1 MTPITFVNASVVDG
15 TGAEP
20 FKADVVVSG
29 DRIVDLAAP
38 GSVQHGTRVDCDGLL
53 LTPGFIDIHSHS
65 DLTLLLDPRASS
77 AIHQG
82 VTLEVI
88 GNCGHGCAPLR
99 DIVLAKT
106 AMYGPVPR
114 GGFFGWNTMAG
125 YFDKLEEAR
134 PAINVV
140 ALVPNGQLRLAHIG
154 LQQRVASEDELAA
167 MCRDLEVSLDAGAY
181 GFSSGLEYVQERA
194 CSPQEIDALCH
205 IVARRGGLY
214 ATHVRDRDRYAVQA
228 IDEAIETSR
237 RTGVRLQI
245 SHITPRGGM
254 ADTQAALTRIDNA
267 LADGLDVGFDMHTR
281 LFGFTHLKNL
291 LPMWALEGSAGEIHK
306 RLRDPQVLERIR
318 QHPNLISGV
327 GDWSKIVLVDSLE
340 FAAFNGLTFDV
351 IASMKQ
357 ITPFDAAM
365 DVLRAD
371 VEHLQRPMVLLKTYS
386 ESVLR
391 TTYEHPGCMPGS
403 DATTLA
409 PDGPLADEKFHGA
422 YTWASWF
429 LRRMVRETSALTLP
443 DAIHRM
449 TAMPAKRL
457 GLADRGR
464 IAAGCHADIAVIDWQ
479 RYSDSGTVGSP
490 SQLAKGVEHVMV
502 NGSLTLSHGRLT
514 GERTGRLIRY

>member
-1 MTPITFVNASVVDG
+1 MEPITFTNATVVDG

-20 FKADVVVSG
+20 YKADVLVAG
-29 DRIVDLAAP
+29 DRITAVAEP
-38 GSVQHGTRVDCDGLL
+38 GSVQQGVMLNCEGLL

-88 GNCGHGCAPLR
+88 GNCGHGCAPMR
-99 DIVLAKT
+99 DITLAKT
-106 AMYGPVPR
+106 AMYGPVPA

-140 ALVPNGQLRLAHIG
+140 ALVPNGQLRLAHVG
-154 LQQRVASEDELAA
+154 LQQREASADELGA
-167 MCRDLEVSLDAGAY
+167 MCRDLETSLDAGAY

-194 CSPQEIDALCH
+194 CPPNEIDAMCR

-214 ATHVRDRDRYAVQA
+214 ATHVRDRDRHAV
-228 IDEAIETSR
+228 EAIEEAIATSR

-254 ADTQAALTRIDNA
+254 DDTQAALARVDRG
-267 LADGLDVGFDMHTR
+267 LAEGLDIGFDMHTR

-291 LPMWALEGSAGEIHK
+291 LPMWAMEGTPGDIHS
-306 RLRDPQVLERIR
+306 RLQDPHALDRIR
-318 QHPNLISGV
+318 QHPNLISAV
-327 GDWSKIVLVDSLE
+327 GDWSKIVLVDSLAFE
-340 FAAFNGLTFDV
+340 AFNGQTFDV
-351 IASMKQ
+351 IAAQ
-357 ITPFDAAM
+357 RQRTPFDAAM
-365 DVLRAD
+365 DVLKAD
-371 VEHLQRPMVLLKTYS
+371 VDHLLRPMVLLKTYS
-386 ESVLR
+386 EKVLR
-391 TTYEHPGCMPGS
+391 TTYEHPACMPGS

-409 PDGPLADEKFHGA
+409 PDGPLAAEKFHGA

-443 DAIHRM
+443 DAVYRM
-449 TAMPAKRL
+449 TTLPAQRL
-457 GLADRGR
+457 GLHDRGR
-464 IAAGCHADIAVIDWQ
+464 ISAGCYADIAVLDWQ
-479 RYSDSGTVGSP
+479 RYSDRGTVEHP
-490 SQLAKGVEHVMV
+490 SQLAQGIEHVMV
-502 NGSLTLSHGRLT
+502 NGTLTLTHGLVT
-514 GERTGRLIRY
+514 GDRGGRLIRY

>member
-1 MTPITFVNASVVDG
+1 MTQITFANATVVDG
-15 TGAEP
+15 TGADTVN
-20 FKADVVVSG
+20 ADVLVLG
-29 DRIVDLAAP
+29 DRIVDITAP
-38 GSVQHGTRVDCDGLL
+38 GSVHQGRVIDCEGLL

-99 DIVLAKT
+99 DIALARI

-114 GGFFGWNTMAG
+114 DGFFSWTTMAG
-125 YFDKLEEAR
+125 YFEKLEEAR

-140 ALVPNGQLRLAHIG
+140 ALVPNGQLRLSHIG
-154 LQQRVASEDELAA
+154 LEQRVASSDELKS

-194 CSPQEIDALCH
+194 CPAEEIDALCS
-205 IVARRGGLY
+205 IVSKRGGLY
-214 ATHVRDRDRYAVQA
+214 ATHVRDRDQHAVAA
-228 IDEAIETSR
+228 IDEAIATSR

-254 ADTQAALTRIDNA
+254 VDTEAALSRVDKA
-267 LADGLDVGFDMHTR
+267 LAEGLDVGFDMHTR

-291 LPMWALEGSAGEIHK
+291 LPMWVLEGAPGDIHR
-306 RLRDPQVLERIR
+306 RLLDLQVLERIQ
-318 QHPNLISGV
+318 QHPNLISAV
-327 GDWSKIVLVDSLE
+327 GDWAKIVLVDSLAFE
-340 FAAFNGLTFDV
+340 AFNGQTFDV
-351 IASMKQ
+351 IAAQRKVS
-357 ITPFDAAM
+357 PFEAAM
-365 DVLRAD
+365 DVLRSD

-391 TTYEHPGCMPGS
+391 TTYEHPHCMPGS

-409 PDGPLADEKFHGA
+409 PDGVLADEKFHGA

-429 LRRMVRETSALTLP
+429 LRRMVRETKALTLP
-443 DAIHRM
+443 DAIYRM
-449 TAMPAKRL
+449 TSLPARRL
-457 GLADRGR
+457 GLEDRGR
-464 IAAGCHADIAVIDWQ
+464 IARGCHADIVVLDWN
-479 RYSDSGTVGSP
+479 RYSDRGTVDNP
-490 SQLAKGVEHVMV
+490 SQLAQGVEHVMV
-502 NGSLTLSHGRLT
+502 NGVFTLTNGRAT
-514 GERTGRLIRY
+514 GERAGRIVRY